1 MKIIITENQHEFLK
15 KKELIYN
22 HMVDFLSNYD
32 WFKELQINVRTLSE
46 KEARNYGAQ
55 PGSQLL
61 EFTIFADY
69 SELEWDNNQISKF
82 IRSEG
87 DEGEEI
93 YDEID
98 FLMRMYFHRTED
110 ERPYILWSME
120 IEIL

>member
-46 KEARNYGAQ
+46 KEARNYGVQ

-69 SELEWDNNQISKF
+69 SELAKF